1 MPFFRQRW
9 LFLIGLWALV
19 LGGILIVPDFVPLSD
34 RGDFLIRNT
43 VRLALVYW
51 VVGAALMIRSLSAT
65 ARLAWTL
72 ACAAYLVHVGLAFE
86 YAHRWSHGE
95 AFRHV
100 EVVSGY
106 GEGIFVSYLFTLVWA
121 ADVLWWW
128 MDAEVYRQRPRWI
141 GWAVHGF
148 MVFVIVNATVIFE
161 SGPTR
166 WVGVGVLLTLLVRW
180 GATTTYRGLDPPP
193 NNREHGARRCDS
205 ASE

>member
-1 MPFFRQRW
+1 MPILRQHR
-9 LFLIGLWALV
+9 LFLIALWALA
-19 LGGILIVPDFVPLSD
+19 LGGILIAPEFVPLSD

-51 VVGAALMIRSLSAT
+51 AVAVALMIRSLSST

-72 ACAAYLVHVGLAFE
+72 GCAAYLVHVGLAFE
-86 YAHRWSHGE
+86 YAHHWSHGE

-106 GEGIFVSYLFTLVWA
+106 GEGIFVSYLFTLVWSV
-121 ADVLWWW
+121 DVLWWW
-128 MDAEVYRQRPRWI
+128 MDAKGYRQRPRWI
-141 GWAVHGF
+141 GWTVHGF

-166 WVGVGVLLTLLVRW
+166 WVGVGVLTSL
-180 GATTTYRGLDPPP
+180 GLDALCERGRTAHSLSPV
-193 NNREHGARRCDS
+193 RGGEGRGEGA
-205 ASE
+205 